1 MCGVARNGPPF
12 LADGGKTMSKDDD
25 FQGSPASIFWFAFS
39 AFLAL
44 MAIAHG
50 AAFLMQH
57 VAPVEDVF
65 HYRVIFAIQASI
77 LLLTPALCFH
87 IFSHS
92 DARNNIGVRSGRSL
106 ILHSWCACIGP
117 LSVAAA
123 AASTRSLTRS
133 KDASCILAAS
143 LSILGRT
150 RSWRLGG
157 DWTSSS
163 LGLLET
169 PSNGCAFSEARS
181 ICWRLRCFLEPLC
194 SQTRSKSAYGCL
206 AS

>member
-1 MCGVARNGPPF
+1 
-12 LADGGKTMSKDDD
+12 MSKDND

-65 HYRVIFAIQASI
+65 YYRVIFAIQASI

-92 DARNNIGVRSGRSL
+92 DARNSYWRAFWTVAYLALLVRLYWSFVGSCGGSIDAIFDQIQGRKLYPGCFVEHTRPDTFLAAWWGLDL
-106 ILHSWCACIGP
+106 ILAW
-117 LSVAAA
+117 
-123 AASTRSLTRS
+123 SLR
-133 KDASCILAAS
+133 
-143 LSILGRT
+143 
-150 RSWRLGG
+150 
-157 DWTSSS
+157 
-163 LGLLET
+163 E

-181 ICWRLRCFLEPLC
+181 ICWHLRCFLEPLC